1 MRTKALALLAVF
13 AMVFAGIAIMA
24 DGEDSEADS
33 TATVYAYNN
42 ATNATYG
49 TMHAFLYSDSVIM
62 IDTSQMDLKTNEN
75 VYVKVYDETGGSG
88 KAITIGP
95 LAATERIYI
104 DASGY
109 NSDGATGAQKL
120 IVASKTT
127 TVILLAYDGTTA
139 MGTVALYDRD
149 AAATFKMDPNYAKS
163 GSAVTAFPVNETML
177 RSGAVDMSTGQAGQ
191 TASELTRSGY
201 TLIGWS
207 KTDSGNVII
216 PAATGQNV
224 EDLFI
229 ATSTEIGSS
238 LAYGTL
244 YAVWSA
250 NAHSVRLV
258 TTAIDSIATATV
270 SQLIQDTSGYGTLNI
285 TQTTAGSYKWNLAWS
300 AEDGTLGTT
309 PTYTQLA
316 NGNYKFTNVTEDVV
330 ITITYSAWTDDQSG
344 FSLTMDSV
352 TNDTKGV
359 AHASLDIYD
368 YKQANTDT
376 LSMSGVYYKAMDTN
390 YRVYGSI
397 ANLIDADATWT
408 ANKNLGA
415 DIAESSDSST
425 ALSTA
430 GVLTLDGTTT
440 QYDLKFTGGTGVYVY
455 SMKATYT
462 GASTFETPWA
472 IYTYTA

>member
-24 DGEDSEADS
+24 DGEDSDATS
-33 TATVYAYNN
+33 ATVVSYNN
-42 ATNATYG
+42 AS
-49 TMHAFLYSDSVIM
+49 HVHVFLYSDDVIM
-62 IDTSQMDLKTNEN
+62 IDTSKLDLGTNEN
-75 VYVKVYDETGGSG
+75 VYVRIAGASTTDENRVC
-88 KAITIGP
+88 IGP
-95 LAATERIYI
+95 IAGQERIYV
-104 DASGY
+104 DASGKDLAG
-109 NSDGATGAQKL
+109 SIDLIGAAGTSTKVALLGYDKEVIGAEVTL
-120 IVASKTT
+120 
-127 TVILLAYDGTTA
+127 
-139 MGTVALYDRD
+139 TVAT
-149 AAATFKMDPNYAKS
+149 AAATFKLDPDYATN
-163 GSAVTAFPVNETML
+163 GAAVAAFAVSESMS
-177 RSGAVDMSTGQAGQ
+177 RSGTVDLSTSQAG
-191 TASELTRSGY
+191 ASSGQLTRSGY
-201 TLIGWS
+201 TLVGWS
-207 KTDSGNVII
+207 NTASGEILL
-216 PAATGQNV
+216 PATAGQNV
-224 EDLFI
+224 EDLYMV
-229 ATSTEIGSS
+229 AGSEVNNTTTF
-238 LAYGTL
+238 ATL
-244 YAVWSA
+244 YAIWSA

-285 TQTTAGSYKWNLAWS
+285 TQTAAGSYKWILAWS

-309 PTYTQLA
+309 PTCTQLA

-330 ITITYSAWTDDQSG
+330 ITITYSTWTDDQSG

-352 TNDTKGV
+352 TNSTYGV

-368 YKQANTDT
+368 YKQANTNT

-397 ANLIDADATWT
+397 ANLVDADATWT

-415 DIAESSDSST
+415 DISEGSDGLT
-425 ALSTA
+425 AA